1 MRSQFFKFLYL
12 LPVLLFQISFTWA
25 QENYT
30 IGTVDDAASNLGGR
44 IRSNPFNYL
53 YDGSP
58 YRNEEFLYGEIW
70 YNHEWKFINI
80 PLRYNIMYDEM
91 EYKKPDKETVYSLV
105 ADTLFDMIYIPEDT
119 FVVALYE
126 KDTKIVPG
134 YFKLITDGNTTLLG
148 KMEVEFMEATSE
160 TTHKMAMDAR
170 FVNKPNQYY
179 VKNDGQPA
187 EYVKNAKKLI
197 NFLGKHTEDLSLYV
211 KEHKLSHKR
220 EKDLKQLIDYYNSL

>member
-1 MRSQFFKFLYL
+1 MFL
-12 LPVLLFQISFTWA
+12 LPALLYQISIAFG
-25 QENYT
+25 QESYT
-30 IGTVDDAASNLGGR
+30 TGTVDDAISNLGGR

-58 YRNEEFLYGEIW
+58 YRYDEFLYGEIW

-80 PLRYNIMYDEM
+80 PLRYNIMFDEV
-91 EYKKPDKETVYSLV
+91 EYKRPDKETVFSLN

-126 KDTKIVPG
+126 KEDKIVPG
-134 YFKLITDGNTTLLG
+134 YFKTIIDGNLTLLG
-148 KMEVEFMEATSE
+148 KLEVEFMEATAE

-179 VKNDGQPA
+179 VKKEGQPA
-187 EYVKNAKKLI
+187 EYVKNVKKLI
-197 NFLGKHTEDLSLYV
+197 NYLEEHAEELSVYV

-220 EKDLKQLIDYYNSL
+220 ENDLKQLVDYYNSL

>member
-1 MRSQFFKFLYL
+1 MGIKFFMLLVL
-12 LPVLLFQISFTWA
+12 LPVLSFQIPVA
-25 QENYT
+25 NGQGNYIT
-30 IGTVDDAASNLGGR
+30 GTVDDALSNLGGR
-44 IRSNPFNYL
+44 IRSNPFNYI

-80 PLRYNIMYDEM
+80 PLRYNIMYDEV

-126 KDTKIVPG
+126 KDAKIVPG
-134 YFKLITDGNTTLLG
+134 YFKLITDGNTILLG

-179 VKNDGQPA
+179 VKKEGQPA

-197 NFLGKHTEDLSLYV
+197 NFLGDHGEELSIYV
-211 KEHKLSHKR
+211 KDQKLSHKR
-220 EKDLKQLIDYYNSL
+220 ENDLKQLIDYYNSL